1 LTPSTARSTQ
11 RTLGRQTKRHGAAAF
26 TTVVAHPQLLLRC
39 PCPCPSQRQSRP
51 RRCPLCHHLSRS
63 CQRGLQIR
71 TIAPM
76 VSQIGRLVGQFRR
89 KNGAAGFTAR
99 VAPTREVVARR
110 HRSPTIAMQDSPI
123 GKRAGVSPRRLGAV
137 PTRARA
143 APQRL
148 EGALEL
154 KLDRLLHDDAGPWG
168 HLPVSLAGGSVEFV
182 LPRLA
187 QSLNAGARAI
197 FRY

>member
-1 LTPSTARSTQ
+1 LTPSIAQSTQ
-11 RTLGRQTKRHGAAAF
+11 RTLGRQTKRRGAVAF
-26 TTVVAHPQLLLRC
+26 TTVAAHPQLLLRC

-71 TIAPM
+71 TIAQM

-89 KNGAAGFTAR
+89 KSGAAGFTAR

-110 HRSPTIAMQDSPI
+110 HRSRTIAMQDSPI

-137 PTRARA
+137 PTRARV

-154 KLDRLLHDDAGPWG
+154 QLDRLLHDDAGPWG
-168 HLPVSLAGGSVEFV
+168 HLPVSLAGGSVSSSSY
-182 LPRLA
+182 LDLH
-187 QSLNAGARAI
+187 SLNAGACAI
-197 FRY
+197 FRC